1 MPITLKL
8 QNPIPAH
15 EKSGGSLK
23 KKSLIVLEITFFWH
37 FGCELGCNYSKLNL
51 AYHCLL
57 QVILL

>member
-23 KKSLIVLEITFFWH
+23 KKSLIVLEITFF
-37 FGCELGCNYSKLNL
+37 GIL
-51 AYHCLL
+51 A
-57 QVILL
+57 VSWAVATPS